1 MTKDVVSNEEVNPSE
16 ENERLKKQ
24 LSKIEEMLLD
34 AERNGKQECFI
45 YDKEL
50 WDIKTCAELFKMG
63 FMVSKIKKDINEPPY
78 LRVSWF

>member
-1 MTKDVVSNEEVNPSE
+1 MVKDVVLNEKVNSSE
-16 ENERLKKQ
+16 ENERLKNQ

-50 WDIKTCAELFKMG
+50 WDFKTCDELFKMG
-63 FMVSKIKKDINEPPY
+63 FMVSKIKKDVNEPAY
-78 LRVSWF
+78 LRISWF